1 MTKYE
6 EIRQNAAPELE
17 RLNARIHARL
27 TSDNALMDT
36 IVRSHLR
43 TQGKQI
49 RPLVVILCANMFGK
63 VTDKVLAAA
72 ASVELLHNASLI
84 HDDVVD

>member
-49 RPLVVILCANMFGK
+49 RPLVVILCANM
-63 VTDKVLAAA
+63 
-72 ASVELLHNASLI
+72 
-84 HDDVVD
+84 